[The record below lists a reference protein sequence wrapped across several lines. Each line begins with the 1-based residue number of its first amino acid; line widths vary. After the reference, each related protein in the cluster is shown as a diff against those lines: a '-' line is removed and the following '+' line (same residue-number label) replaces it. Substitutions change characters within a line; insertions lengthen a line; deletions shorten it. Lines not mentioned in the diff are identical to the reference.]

1 MIEKGEKT
9 PFSNLC
15 SLFVYMNSNKH
26 VCFVGEKEKEQSNNT
41 VTVHES
47 ILFIAKDLQRSYSQ
61 LSRSGH
67 HRELE
72 KLSVSRAVH
81 LRELFP

>member
-1 MIEKGEKT
+1 
-9 PFSNLC
+9 
-15 SLFVYMNSNKH
+15 MNSNKH
-26 VCFVGEKEKEQSNNT
+26 VCCVGEKEKEQSNNT

-47 ILFIAKDLQRSYSQ
+47 ILFIANELQRSYSQ
-61 LSRSGH
+61 LSQSGH